1 MQDSQ
6 DLQDLQDLQH
16 DDTYLM
22 ARKRQGTV
30 GMSLC
35 LLLVVWIAVA
45 YALGICY
52 SLFMPKNVISNSLG
66 TMLISDISQYLV
78 ALPIAILVMRKVP
91 IVETKQFTMKL
102 RQFGGFFAV
111 SIPIMYVGNF
121 VGIALAL
128 LLTAGKAENR
138 VSDIVASG
146 DLWETILFVVIIAP
160 IMEEWL
166 FRKQILGRLR
176 VYGEKRAIVFSAL
189 VFALFHMNIFQFF
202 YAFGLGL
209 VFGYM
214 YVRTSK
220 LRYSIL
226 LHMLVNFQGSVVA
239 LWLEKQLVDA
249 SGNMIDVDKLTNQ
262 ELSKMPIGFV
272 LAGIYGMFMLAMLVI
287 GIILLVRRRKYL
299 VFFNAPNELSKKDG
313 RKSLYGS
320 IGVIAFLIIS
330 IIMNVLM
337 LFS

>member
-1 MQDSQ
+1 M
-6 DLQDLQDLQH
+6 QDLQDLQH

-35 LLLVVWIAVA
+35 LLLVVWIAIA

-121 VGIALAL
+121 IGIGLAL

-330 IIMNVLM
+330 IMMNVLM

>member
-1 MQDSQ
+1 M
-6 DLQDLQDLQH
+6 QDLQH

-35 LLLVVWIAVA
+35 LLLVVWIAIA

-121 VGIALAL
+121 IGIGLAL

-320 IGVIAFLIIS
+320 VGVIAFLIIS
-330 IIMNVLM
+330 IMMNVLM

>member
-1 MQDSQ
+1 MQ
-6 DLQDLQDLQH
+6 DLQDSQH

-35 LLLVVWIAVA
+35 LLLVVWIAIA

-121 VGIALAL
+121 IGIALAL

-249 SGNMIDVDKLTNQ
+249 SGNMIDIDKLTNQ

-287 GIILLVRRRKYL
+287 GIVLLVRRRKYL
-299 VFFNAPNELSKKDG
+299 VFFDAPNELSKKDG

>member
-6 DLQDLQDLQH
+6 NLQH

-66 TMLISDISQYLV
+66 TILISDIAQYLV
-78 ALPIAILVMRKVP
+78 ALPITILVMRKVP
-91 IVETKQFTMKL
+91 IVATKQFTMKM

-128 LLTAGKAENR
+128 LLTGGKAENR
-138 VSDIVASG
+138 VSDVVTSG
-146 DLWETILFVVIIAP
+146 NVWETILFVVIIAP

-176 VYGEKRAIVFSAL
+176 AYGEKRAIVFSAL
-189 VFALFHMNIFQFF
+189 VFALFHMNVFQFF

-249 SGNMIDVDKLTNQ
+249 SGNMIDIDKLANQ
-262 ELSKMPIGFV
+262 ELSQLPAGFV
-272 LAGIYGMFMLAMLVI
+272 LAGIYGMIMLVLLVI
-287 GIILLVRRRKYL
+287 GIILLIRRRKYL
-299 VFFNAPNELSKKDG
+299 VFFEAPKELSKKVG

-320 IGVIAFLIIS
+320 VGVIAFLIIS
-330 IIMNVLM
+330 IMMNVLM

>member
-1 MQDSQ
+1 M
-6 DLQDLQDLQH
+6 QDLQDLQH

-35 LLLVVWIAVA
+35 LLLVVWIAIA

-121 VGIALAL
+121 IGIGLAL

-320 IGVIAFLIIS
+320 VGVIAFLIIS
-330 IIMNVLM
+330 IMMNVLM